1 MSMNLLGLG
10 TALPPARATTA
21 QAARL
26 AGTLGGYDE
35 ELVRLASVLYRRSGV
50 EGRHTILDVGTGA
63 PLRPVEPGGEPP
75 RTGER
80 MSAYDPAAAE
90 LAGRAARAALA
101 DAGMGPERITHLV
114 TVSCTGAAAPGVDIA
129 LLRAL
134 PLRPDCQR
142 THVGFMGC
150 HGALAGLR
158 VARAFAEAD
167 PRAVVLLVAVE
178 LCSLHFHYGRGEG
191 QVTAN
196 ALFADGAA
204 ALVGAAGEGPG
215 WSLTGSGSCLLPEGE
230 DAMSWTIGDH
240 GFRMTLSPRVPE
252 IVARHLPGWLAAW
265 LDTQGLSQ
273 ADVQSWAVHPGGP
286 RVLSVVGE
294 ALGLPASATEVSR
307 AVLAEHGN
315 MSSPTVLFVL
325 QRLRAAGAPR
335 PACALSFGPG
345 LVVEAALWR

>member
-1 MSMNLLGLG
+1 VSLRLLGLG
-10 TALPPARATTA
+10 TALPPARVATA

-26 AGTLGGYDE
+26 ASTLAGYDGD
-35 ELVRLASVLYRRSGV
+35 LSRLNAALYRRSGV
-50 EGRHTILDVGTGA
+50 ESRHSVLDVATGA
-63 PLRPVEPGGEPP
+63 PLHPVAPGGEPP
-75 RTGER
+75 RTAAR
-80 MSAYDPAAAE
+80 LAAYDPAAAE
-90 LAGRAARAALA
+90 LAERAARAALG
-101 DAGMGPERITHLV
+101 DAGVLPERITHLI

-178 LCSLHFHYGRGEG
+178 LCTLHFHYGNEEG
-191 QVTAN
+191 QMVAN

-204 ALVGAAGEGPG
+204 AVVGTAGEGPG
-215 WSLTGSGSCLLPEGE
+215 WTLAGSGSCLLPEGH
-230 DAMSWTIGDH
+230 DAMTWTIGDH

-252 IVARHLPGWLAAW
+252 IVARHLPAWLAAW
-265 LDTQGLSQ
+265 LDGQGLRV
-273 ADVQSWAVHPGGP
+273 ADVGSWAVHPGGP
-286 RVLSVVGE
+286 RVVTAVSD
-294 ALGLPASATEVSR
+294 ALGLPPGATDVSR
-307 AVLAEHGN
+307 EVLAQHGN

-325 QRLRAAGAPR
+325 QRLRAANAPR

>member
-21 QAARL
+21 QAALL

-35 ELVRLASVLYRRSGV
+35 DLVRIASALYRRSGV
-50 EGRHTILDVGTGA
+50 ESRHTILDVGTGA
-63 PLRPVEPGGEPP
+63 PLRPVAPGGEPP
-75 RTGER
+75 RTAER

-178 LCSLHFHYGRGEG
+178 LCTLHFHYGRDEG
-191 QVTAN
+191 QVVAN

-215 WSLTGSGSCLLPEGE
+215 WSLAGSGSCLLPEGE

-252 IVARHLPGWLAAW
+252 IVARHLPGWLASW
-265 LDTQGLSQ
+265 LDAQGLSQ

-294 ALGLPASATEVSR
+294 ALGLPAGATDVSR

-325 QRLRAAGAPR
+325 QRLRAADAPR